1 MFTLTETRFSKVRPI
16 LDRYR
21 SELYAEG
28 TQSHAAMDGELR
40 EALKVGPD
48 SIRGLLQEVYVRYPR
63 YKYVAAYS
71 MQFGCE
77 EAPANEH
84 KPMLRELYKALREKS
99 DDLAEIGTTFWERFK
114 SKKAMALRKEIDEI
128 RLSPDKA
135 ARLETIRAELR
146 ALTGE
151 LY

>member
-1 MFTLTETRFSKVRPI
+1 MFTLTETRFTKVRPI

-28 TQSHAAMDGELR
+28 TQSHVAMDGELR

-48 SIRGLLQEVYVRYPR
+48 SIRGLLQEVYTRYPR

-71 MQFGCE
+71 MQFGCAE
-77 EAPANEH
+77 TPANEH

-128 RLSPDKA
+128 RLDSDKA
-135 ARLETIRAELR
+135 GRLEIIRGELK

>member
-1 MFTLTETRFSKVRPI
+1 MFTLTEARFTKVRPI

-28 TQSHAAMDGELR
+28 TQSHVALDGELR

-48 SIRGLLQEVYVRYPR
+48 SIRGLLQEVYTRFPR

-77 EAPANEH
+77 PVPASEH
-84 KPMLRELYKALREKS
+84 RPMLRELYKSLREKS
-99 DDLAEIGTTFWERFK
+99 DDLAEMGTTFWDRFK

-128 RLSPDKA
+128 RLDQDKA
-135 ARLETIRAELR
+135 ARLETIRAELK

>member
-1 MFTLTETRFSKVRPI
+1 MFTLTESRFSKVRPI

-28 TQSHAAMDGELR
+28 TQSHEAMDGELR
-40 EALKVGPD
+40 EALKVGPE
-48 SIRGLLQEVYVRYPR
+48 SIRGLLQEVYTRYPR

-71 MQFGCE
+71 MQFGCAD
-77 EAPANEH
+77 APASEH
-84 KPMLRELYKALREKS
+84 RPMLRELYKSLREKS
-99 DDLAEIGTTFWERFK
+99 DDLSAIGTTFWERFK

-128 RLSPDKA
+128 RLDQDKA
-135 ARLETIRAELR
+135 ARLEAIRAELK